1 MEWLPEDLR
10 GSEGVV
16 GLLWNQLTYAL
27 ACRHCGSSCLQS
39 PGNLITLFLFMV
51 WQIQRWWQ
59 LGRWW
64 QLQPWYSGDKMRGKG
79 LPLLYRVA
87 FLDRLWKQKSEEEEE
102 AFLDPLKT
110 RSLPKEAPIGE
121 KVTTAPSQP
130 SCNSEG
136 LDKVTGTLEQGL
148 TQTPNPPRSFPT
160 FQILTNLP
168 VRHTA
173 ASGSR
178 PQERKSQFF
187 WGLPSLHSESLEAIF
202 LSAGGL
208 SPLKL
213 SVSPSVVFNKL
224 AFLPRSRVLLLP
236 QYCFPTP
243 LRTQEAH
250 TTEDLERMASDPQ
263 QLPPPSSPPV
273 PSLPLHLNTFPMDHK
288 RALSGTEANTQWL
301 TQQREIP
308 WVSGDQALHQQPN
321 FQRTRPS
328 KFFYSSEAWWKVPW
342 NPSLQQH
349 FPDSLSASLAENP
362 SSLLGALTRSEAPW
376 QTMGQK
382 EDPKIPEPAMPATS
396 LTQASLPECQGVSP
410 LGGPSG
416 SEALWE
422 TMRQR
427 EKSQIP
433 EPAILVPC
441 QSVAPLIEPQ
451 GTSILGVPPADKT
464 QWGTTGP
471 KESTQ
476 AFQPPMPGPCQPPSL
491 SEAQEV
497 SPEGG
502 LSATKDF
509 WGSSGHRA
517 SPMASGSPMSALC
530 PPPHP
535 LPELLGGRLL
545 GESSGYEPQWRYKE
559 NSTKPWASEPP
570 AFDLDP
576 GLHGTR
582 SACVPLEPE
591 TPRKSMESK
600 ENLWVSA
607 DPVSPPSFPSASLE
621 SIGTGVQAVLSDS
634 NALRGAMRQR
644 DHLWTSE
651 SPAPGHSLSLAPVLE
666 HHRISPVGGLTGSE
680 TAWKDTDHS
689 RNSWASESPSLAF
702 STPPVLVL
710 DSLRASPMGVPSE
723 SEARCGDL
731 GGRKDSQISELPDC
745 SLPQDPHGASSLG
758 VQPDSEPI
766 HGDVEQKEICW
777 VPASPVWGPSP
788 LPNSHTSEPIGD
800 KRDEKPEWET
810 VKHTENCRTTELP
823 ALTPRFS
830 ALLPDPHIDL
840 EFVRRNMQHLRGIPQ
855 DPNPPAVDPLQP
867 IPWPPAQAQAL
878 KIESNQPGLPKGGLL
893 TGANAETPSSQ
904 GEATPKVP
912 TYPRIQAWRWSKEL
926 ELRLDKLQQIPVSRS
941 PSQSFS
947 SSLTLSSTTQA
958 TRKLSSCPPQQT
970 HPPSPWPHS
979 SSCHPPKAQ
988 STVTQPVQVP
998 YCYHPHFSFQPQ
1010 IPKSGRP
1017 EQGSRKE
1024 QSKQAKTVYQIS
1036 PQESCVHME
1045 AGENCLGQEE
1055 PSNPAVAASGKRQ
1068 DKASALSSAKKGA
1081 SPRKPKEGDYGE
1093 ADASLGS
1100 STVTGESH
1108 PAQAR
1113 LAEIPVSR
1121 LSRRSQRSDQ
1131 CSPRTAF
1138 SPLPHSK
1145 YVNSPGQRGARLGT
1159 PDILAPRRCK
1169 PCPWARKHLSSSPPA
1184 PLNSSLQWILAKFLG
1199 THEPMPTKSISRG
1212 KPGSTGTQYKYPKK

>member
-59 LGRWW
+59 LGTWQ

-87 FLDRLWKQKSEEEEE
+87 FLDHLWKQKSEEEEE

-110 RSLPKEAPIGE
+110 CSLPKEAPIGE
-121 KVTTAPSQP
+121 QVTTAPSQP

-136 LDKVTGTLEQGL
+136 LHKAPGTLEQGL
-148 TQTPNPPRSFPT
+148 TQAPNPPRSFPT

-168 VRHTA
+168 VRHTTT
-173 ASGSR
+173 SGSH

-202 LSAGGL
+202 LSSGGL

-213 SVSPSVVFNKL
+213 SVSPSVFFNKL
-224 AFLPRSRVLLLP
+224 AFLPRSPVLLLP
-236 QYCFPTP
+236 WYGFPTP
-243 LRTQEAH
+243 LPTQEAH

-263 QLPPPSSPPV
+263 QLPSPSSPPV
-273 PSLPLHLNTFPMDHK
+273 PSLPLHLNPFPMDRK
-288 RALSGTEANTQWL
+288 TVLSGTE
-301 TQQREIP
+301 
-308 WVSGDQALHQQPN
+308 
-321 FQRTRPS
+321 
-328 KFFYSSEAWWKVPW
+328 
-342 NPSLQQH
+342 
-349 FPDSLSASLAENP
+349 
-362 SSLLGALTRSEAPW
+362 
-376 QTMGQK
+376 
-382 EDPKIPEPAMPATS
+382 
-396 LTQASLPECQGVSP
+396 
-410 LGGPSG
+410 
-416 SEALWE
+416 
-422 TMRQR
+422 
-427 EKSQIP
+427 
-433 EPAILVPC
+433 
-441 QSVAPLIEPQ
+441 PQ
-451 GTSILGVPPADKT
+451 GTNTLGVPPADMT
-464 QWGTTGP
+464 QWGTTGH

-476 AFQPPMPGPCQPPSL
+476 AFQPPMPAPCQPLDPL
-491 SEAQEV
+491 SEAQEI

-502 LSATKDF
+502 PSATKDF
-509 WGSSGHRA
+509 WGSLGHRA
-517 SPMASGSPMSALC
+517 NPMASGSPVSALC
-530 PPPHP
+530 PSPHP
-535 LPELLGGRLL
+535 LPELLGGRLF
-545 GESSGYEPQWRYKE
+545 GESSGYEPQWRYRE
-559 NSTKPWASEPP
+559 NSTKSWASEPP

-582 SACVPLEPE
+582 STCVPSESE
-591 TPRKSMESK
+591 TPRKGMESK
-600 ENLWVSA
+600 ENLCVSA

-634 NALRGAMRQR
+634 NTLRGAIRQR
-644 DHLWTSE
+644 ENLWTSE
-651 SPAPGHSLSLAPVLE
+651 SPGPGHSLSLAPVLE

-710 DSLRASPMGVPSE
+710 DSLRASPMGVPFE

-731 GGRKDSQISELPDC
+731 GGRKDSRTSELPDC
-745 SLPQDPHGASSLG
+745 SLPQDPHGANSLG
-758 VQPDSEPI
+758 VQPDSKPI
-766 HGDVEQKEICW
+766 WGDVEQKEICW
-777 VPASPVWGPSP
+777 VPASPVWSPSP
-788 LPNSHTSEPIGD
+788 LPNSVSKCHTSEPIGD
-800 KRDEKPEWET
+800 KPDYKPEEET

-823 ALTPRFS
+823 AATPRFS

-840 EFVRRNMQHLRGIPQ
+840 EFVRRNMQHLRGIIQ
-855 DPNPPAVDPLQP
+855 DPNPPAVDHLQP

-893 TGANAETPSSQ
+893 TGANTETPSSQ
-904 GEATPKVP
+904 GEAIPKVP
-912 TYPRIQAWRWSKEL
+912 TYSGIRPWHWSKEL
-926 ELRLDKLQQIPVSRS
+926 ELRLEKLQQSPASRS

-947 SSLTLSSTTQA
+947 SSLILSSTTQA

-970 HPPSPWPHS
+970 HPPSLWPHS

-998 YCYHPHFSFQPQ
+998 YCYHSHFSFQPQ
-1010 IPKSGRP
+1010 TQKSGRA

-1024 QSKQAKTVYQIS
+1024 QRKQAKTVYQIS
-1036 PQESCVHME
+1036 PQESYVHME

-1055 PSNPAVAASGKRQ
+1055 PSNPVVLAS
-1068 DKASALSSAKKGA
+1068 A
-1081 SPRKPKEGDYGE
+1081 SPRKPKGGDYGE

-1100 STVTGESH
+1100 FTVTEESH

-1113 LAEIPVSR
+1113 LAENLVSR
-1121 LSRRSQRSDQ
+1121 LSRGSQQSNQ
-1131 CSPRTAF
+1131 CSPHTAF
-1138 SPLPHSK
+1138 YPQPHSK
-1145 YVNSPGQRGARLGT
+1145 YLSSQGQRGARLGT
-1159 PDILAPRRCK
+1159 PDILSPRHCK
-1169 PCPWARKHLSSSPPA
+1169 PCPWAWKHLSSSPPA
-1184 PLNSSLQWILAKFLG
+1184 PLTSSLQRILAKFLG
-1199 THEPMPTKSISRG
+1199 THGSMPTKSISRG

>member
-39 PGNLITLFLFMV
+39 PGNLLTLFLFMV

-59 LGRWW
+59 LGRWR
-64 QLQPWYSGDKMRGKG
+64 QLQPWYTGDKMKGKG

-110 RSLPKEAPIGE
+110 RSLPKGAPIGE
-121 KVTTAPSQP
+121 QVTTAPSQP

-136 LDKVTGTLEQGL
+136 LHKATGALEQGL
-148 TQTPNPPRSFPT
+148 TQTPDPPRSFPT

-168 VRHTA
+168 VRHTT

-202 LSAGGL
+202 LSTGGL

-224 AFLPRSRVLLLP
+224 AFLPRSPVLLLP

-243 LRTQEAH
+243 LTTQEAH
-250 TTEDLERMASDPQ
+250 TTEDLERMASDPE
-263 QLPPPSSPPV
+263 QLPSPSSPPV
-273 PSLPLHLNTFPMDHK
+273 PSLPLHLNPFPMDHT
-288 RALSGTEANTQWL
+288 RVPSGTKANTQWL
-301 TQQREIP
+301 TRQREIP
-308 WVSGDQALHQQPN
+308 WVSGDQVLHQQSN

-328 KFFYSSEAWWKVPW
+328 KFFYSSEVWWKVPR
-342 NPSLQQH
+342 NPSPQQH

-376 QTMGQK
+376 QTTGQK
-382 EDPKIPEPAMPATS
+382 EDPKIPEPVMPATS
-396 LTQASLPECQGVSP
+396 LTQGFLPECQGVSP

-427 EKSQIP
+427 EKPQIP
-433 EPAILVPC
+433 EPAVLVPC

-476 AFQPPMPGPCQPPSL
+476 AFQPPMPGPCQPPDSL

-502 LSATKDF
+502 PPATKDF

-517 SPMASGSPMSALC
+517 SPMALGSPMSALC

-545 GESSGYEPQWRYKE
+545 GQSSGYEPQWRYKE
-559 NSTKPWASEPP
+559 NSTKPGASEPP

-582 SACVPLEPE
+582 SACVPSESE
-591 TPRKSMESK
+591 TPRKGMESK

-607 DPVSPPSFPSASLE
+607 EPVSPPSFPSASPE
-621 SIGTGVQAVLSDS
+621 SIGT
-634 NALRGAMRQR
+634 
-644 DHLWTSE
+644 
-651 SPAPGHSLSLAPVLE
+651 
-666 HHRISPVGGLTGSE
+666 E
-680 TAWKDTDHS
+680 TAWKDTNHS

-710 DSLRASPMGVPSE
+710 DSLRASPMGVPFE

-731 GGRKDSQISELPDC
+731 GGRKDSRISELPDC
-745 SLPQDPHGASSLG
+745 SLPQDPHGTNSLG
-758 VQPDSEPI
+758 VQSDSEPI
-766 HGDVEQKEICW
+766 HRDVEQKEICW

-800 KRDEKPEWET
+800 KRDDKPGGET
-810 VKHTENCRTTELP
+810 VKHTENCRTTELL

-855 DPNPPAVDPLQP
+855 DPNPPAVDSLQP
-867 IPWPPAQAQAL
+867 ILWPPAQAQAL

-904 GEATPKVP
+904 GEAIPKVP
-912 TYPRIQAWRWSKEL
+912 TYPGIQAWRWSKEL
-926 ELRLDKLQQIPVSRS
+926 ELRLDKLQQIPASRS
-941 PSQSFS
+941 ASQPFS
-947 SSLTLSSTTQA
+947 RSLTLSSATQA

-979 SSCHPPKAQ
+979 LSCHIPKAQ

-998 YCYHPHFSFQPQ
+998 YCYHPPFSFQPQ
-1010 IPKSGRP
+1010 IQKSGRP
-1017 EQGSRKE
+1017 QQGPQKE
-1024 QSKQAKTVYQIS
+1024 QRKQAKTVYQIS
-1036 PQESCVHME
+1036 PQESCVHVE
-1045 AGENCLGQEE
+1045 SGENCRGQEE
-1055 PSNPAVAASGKRQ
+1055 PASPAAAASGKRQ
-1068 DKASALSSAKKGA
+1068 DQASALSSAKKRA
-1081 SPRKPKEGDYGE
+1081 SPRNPQEGDHGE

-1113 LAEIPVSR
+1113 LAENPVSR
-1121 LSRRSQRSDQ
+1121 RSRRSQHSDQ
-1131 CSPRTAF
+1131 CSPRTAS
-1138 SPLPHSK
+1138 SPQPHSK
-1145 YVNSPGQRGARLGT
+1145 YVSSQGQRGARLGT
-1159 PDILAPRRCK
+1159 PDILAPRHCK

-1184 PLNSSLQWILAKFLG
+1184 PLTSSLQWILAKFLG
-1199 THEPMPTKSISRG
+1199 THEPMPTKSIRRG
-1212 KPGSTGTQYKYPKK
+1212 KPGSTGIQY

>member
-39 PGNLITLFLFMV
+39 PGNLLTLFLFMV

-59 LGRWW
+59 LGRWR
-64 QLQPWYSGDKMRGKG
+64 QLQPWYTGDKMKGKG

-110 RSLPKEAPIGE
+110 RSLPKGAPIGE
-121 KVTTAPSQP
+121 QVTTAPSQP

-136 LDKVTGTLEQGL
+136 LHKATGALEQGL

-168 VRHTA
+168 VRHTT

-202 LSAGGL
+202 LSTGGL

-224 AFLPRSRVLLLP
+224 AFLPRSPVLLLP

-243 LRTQEAH
+243 LTTQEAH
-250 TTEDLERMASDPQ
+250 TTEDLERMASDPE
-263 QLPPPSSPPV
+263 QLPSPSSPPV
-273 PSLPLHLNTFPMDHK
+273 PSLPLHLNPFPMDHT
-288 RALSGTEANTQWL
+288 RVLSGTKANTQ
-301 TQQREIP
+301 
-308 WVSGDQALHQQPN
+308 S
-321 FQRTRPS
+321 
-328 KFFYSSEAWWKVPW
+328 
-342 NPSLQQH
+342 
-349 FPDSLSASLAENP
+349 
-362 SSLLGALTRSEAPW
+362 
-376 QTMGQK
+376 
-382 EDPKIPEPAMPATS
+382 
-396 LTQASLPECQGVSP
+396 
-410 LGGPSG
+410 
-416 SEALWE
+416 
-422 TMRQR
+422 
-427 EKSQIP
+427 
-433 EPAILVPC
+433 
-441 QSVAPLIEPQ
+441 Q

-476 AFQPPMPGPCQPPSL
+476 AFQPPMPGPCQPPDSL

-502 LSATKDF
+502 PSATKDF

-517 SPMASGSPMSALC
+517 SPMALGSPMSALC

-545 GESSGYEPQWRYKE
+545 GQSSGYEPQWRYKE
-559 NSTKPWASEPP
+559 NSTKPGASEPP

-582 SACVPLEPE
+582 SACVPSESE
-591 TPRKSMESK
+591 TPRKGMESK

-607 DPVSPPSFPSASLE
+607 EPVSPPSFPSASPE

-644 DHLWTSE
+644 DNLWTLE

-666 HHRISPVGGLTGSE
+666 HHRISPVGGLAGSE
-680 TAWKDTDHS
+680 TAWKDTNHS

-710 DSLRASPMGVPSE
+710 DSLRASPMGVPFE

-731 GGRKDSQISELPDC
+731 GGRKDSRISELPDC
-745 SLPQDPHGASSLG
+745 SLPQDPHGTNSLG
-758 VQPDSEPI
+758 VQSDSEPI
-766 HGDVEQKEICW
+766 HRDVEQKEICW

-800 KRDEKPEWET
+800 KRDDKPGGET
-810 VKHTENCRTTELP
+810 VKHTENCRTTELL

-840 EFVRRNMQHLRGIPQ
+840 EFVRRTMQHLRGIPQ
-855 DPNPPAVDPLQP
+855 DPNPPAVDSLQP

-904 GEATPKVP
+904 GEAIPKVP
-912 TYPRIQAWRWSKEL
+912 TYPGIQAWRWSKEL
-926 ELRLDKLQQIPVSRS
+926 ELRLDKLQQIPASRS
-941 PSQSFS
+941 ASQPFS
-947 SSLTLSSTTQA
+947 RSLTLSSATQA

-979 SSCHPPKAQ
+979 LSCHIPKAQ

-998 YCYHPHFSFQPQ
+998 YCYHPPFSFQPQ
-1010 IPKSGRP
+1010 IQKSGRP
-1017 EQGSRKE
+1017 QQGPQKE
-1024 QSKQAKTVYQIS
+1024 QRKQAKTVYQIS
-1036 PQESCVHME
+1036 PQESCVHVE
-1045 AGENCLGQEE
+1045 SGENCRGQEE
-1055 PSNPAVAASGKRQ
+1055 PASPAAAASGKRQ
-1068 DKASALSSAKKGA
+1068 DQASALSSAKKRA
-1081 SPRKPKEGDYGE
+1081 SPRNPQEGDHGE

-1113 LAEIPVSR
+1113 LAENPVSR
-1121 LSRRSQRSDQ
+1121 RSRRSQHSDQ
-1131 CSPRTAF
+1131 CSPRTAS
-1138 SPLPHSK
+1138 SPQPHSK
-1145 YVNSPGQRGARLGT
+1145 YVSSQGQRGARLGT
-1159 PDILAPRRCK
+1159 PDILAPRHCK

-1184 PLNSSLQWILAKFLG
+1184 PLTSSLQWILAKFLG
-1199 THEPMPTKSISRG
+1199 THEPMPTKSIRRG
-1212 KPGSTGTQYKYPKK
+1212 KPGSTGIQYKYPKK

>member
-10 GSEGVV
+10 GSEGVA

-27 ACRHCGSSCLQS
+27 ACRHCGGSCLQS
-39 PGNLITLFLFMV
+39 PGNLLTLFLFMV

-59 LGRWW
+59 LGRWR
-64 QLQPWYSGDKMRGKG
+64 QLQPWYAGDKMKGKG

-110 RSLPKEAPIGE
+110 RSLPKGAPIGE
-121 KVTTAPSQP
+121 QVTTAPSQP

-136 LDKVTGTLEQGL
+136 LHKATGILDQGL

-168 VRHTA
+168 VRHTT

-202 LSAGGL
+202 LSTGAL

-224 AFLPRSRVLLLP
+224 AFLPRSPVLLLP

-243 LRTQEAH
+243 LPTQEAH

-273 PSLPLHLNTFPMDHK
+273 PSLPLHLNPFPMDHK
-288 RALSGTEANTQWL
+288 RVLSGTEANTQ
-301 TQQREIP
+301 
-308 WVSGDQALHQQPN
+308 S
-321 FQRTRPS
+321 
-328 KFFYSSEAWWKVPW
+328 
-342 NPSLQQH
+342 
-349 FPDSLSASLAENP
+349 
-362 SSLLGALTRSEAPW
+362 
-376 QTMGQK
+376 
-382 EDPKIPEPAMPATS
+382 
-396 LTQASLPECQGVSP
+396 
-410 LGGPSG
+410 
-416 SEALWE
+416 
-422 TMRQR
+422 
-427 EKSQIP
+427 
-433 EPAILVPC
+433 
-441 QSVAPLIEPQ
+441 Q
-451 GTSILGVPPADKT
+451 GTSILGVPPADET

-476 AFQPPMPGPCQPPSL
+476 AFQPPVPGPRQPPDSL

-502 LSATKDF
+502 PSATKDF

-517 SPMASGSPMSALC
+517 SAMASGSPMSALC

-535 LPELLGGRLL
+535 LPELLGGRLP

-582 SACVPLEPE
+582 SACVPSESE
-591 TPRKSMESK
+591 TPRQGMESK

-621 SIGTGVQAVLSDS
+621 SIGTGVPAVLSDS
-634 NALRGAMRQR
+634 SALRGAMRQR
-644 DHLWTSE
+644 DNLWTSE

-666 HHRISPVGGLTGSE
+666 HHRISPVGGLAGSE

-689 RNSWASESPSLAF
+689 KNSWASESPSLAF
-702 STPPVLVL
+702 STRPVLVL
-710 DSLRASPMGVPSE
+710 DSLRASPVGVPFE

-745 SLPQDPHGASSLG
+745 SLPQDPHGANSLG
-758 VQPDSEPI
+758 VQSDSEPI
-766 HGDVEQKEICW
+766 HRDVEQKEICW

-800 KRDEKPEWET
+800 KHDDKPEGER
-810 VKHTENCRTTELP
+810 VKHRENCRTTELP

-830 ALLPDPHIDL
+830 ALLPDPHTDL
-840 EFVRRNMQHLRGIPQ
+840 EFVRNMQHLRGIPQ
-855 DPNPPAVDPLQP
+855 DPNPAAVNPLQP
-867 IPWPPAQAQAL
+867 IPWPPTQAQAL
-878 KIESNQPGLPKGGLL
+878 KTESNQPCLPKGGLL

-904 GEATPKVP
+904 GEAIPEVP
-912 TYPRIQAWRWSKEL
+912 TYPGIQAWHWNKEL
-926 ELRLDKLQQIPVSRS
+926 ELRLDKLQQIPASRS

-947 SSLTLSSTTQA
+947 SSCTLSSTTQA

-988 STVTQPVQVP
+988 STV
-998 YCYHPHFSFQPQ
+998 
-1010 IPKSGRP
+1010 
-1017 EQGSRKE
+1017 
-1024 QSKQAKTVYQIS
+1024 
-1036 PQESCVHME
+1036 
-1045 AGENCLGQEE
+1045 
-1055 PSNPAVAASGKRQ
+1055 
-1068 DKASALSSAKKGA
+1068 
-1081 SPRKPKEGDYGE
+1081 
-1093 ADASLGS
+1093 
-1100 STVTGESH
+1100 
-1108 PAQAR
+1108 
-1113 LAEIPVSR
+1113 
-1121 LSRRSQRSDQ
+1121 
-1131 CSPRTAF
+1131 
-1138 SPLPHSK
+1138 
-1145 YVNSPGQRGARLGT
+1145 
-1159 PDILAPRRCK
+1159 
-1169 PCPWARKHLSSSPPA
+1169 
-1184 PLNSSLQWILAKFLG
+1184 
-1199 THEPMPTKSISRG
+1199 
-1212 KPGSTGTQYKYPKK
+1212 

>member
-10 GSEGVV
+10 GSEGVL

-59 LGRWW
+59 LGRWR
-64 QLQPWYSGDKMRGKG
+64 QLQPWYSGNKMRGKG
-79 LPLLYRVA
+79 LPLLYHVA
-87 FLDRLWKQKSEEEEE
+87 FLDCLWKQKSEEEEE

-110 RSLPKEAPIGE
+110 CSLPKEAPIGE
-121 KVTTAPSQP
+121 QVTTAPSQP

-136 LDKVTGTLEQGL
+136 LHKAAGTLEQGL
-148 TQTPNPPRSFPT
+148 MQTPNPPRCFPT

-168 VRHTA
+168 VRHTT

-187 WGLPSLHSESLEAIF
+187 WGLPSLHSESLEAVF
-202 LSAGGL
+202 LSSGGL

-213 SVSPSVVFNKL
+213 SVSPSVFFNKL
-224 AFLPRSRVLLLP
+224 AFLPGSPVLLLP
-236 QYCFPTP
+236 RYCFPTP
-243 LRTQEAH
+243 LPTQEAH

-263 QLPPPSSPPV
+263 QSPSPSSPPV
-273 PSLPLHLNTFPMDHK
+273 PSLPLHLNPFPMDHK
-288 RALSGTEANTQWL
+288 RVLSDTEL
-301 TQQREIP
+301 
-308 WVSGDQALHQQPN
+308 
-321 FQRTRPS
+321 
-328 KFFYSSEAWWKVPW
+328 FYSSEAWW
-342 NPSLQQH
+342 
-349 FPDSLSASLAENP
+349 
-362 SSLLGALTRSEAPW
+362 
-376 QTMGQK
+376 K

-427 EKSQIP
+427 EKPQIP
-433 EPAILVPC
+433 EPEISVPC

-451 GTSILGVPPADKT
+451 GTSTLGVPPADKT
-464 QWGTTGP
+464 QWGTTGH

-476 AFQPPMPGPCQPPSL
+476 AFQPPMPALCQPSDPL

-502 LSATKDF
+502 PSATKDF
-509 WGSSGHRA
+509 WGSLGHRVN
-517 SPMASGSPMSALC
+517 PMASGSPVS
-530 PPPHP
+530 
-535 LPELLGGRLL
+535 
-545 GESSGYEPQWRYKE
+545 
-559 NSTKPWASEPP
+559 PP

-576 GLHGTR
+576 GLHETR
-582 SACVPLEPE
+582 STC
-591 TPRKSMESK
+591 
-600 ENLWVSA
+600 
-607 DPVSPPSFPSASLE
+607 
-621 SIGTGVQAVLSDS
+621 
-634 NALRGAMRQR
+634 
-644 DHLWTSE
+644 
-651 SPAPGHSLSLAPVLE
+651 
-666 HHRISPVGGLTGSE
+666 
-680 TAWKDTDHS
+680 DTDHS
-689 RNSWASESPSLAF
+689 RNSWAFESPSLAF
-702 STPPVLVL
+702 GTPPVLVL
-710 DSLRASPMGVPSE
+710 DSLRASPMGVPFE

-731 GGRKDSQISELPDC
+731 GGRKDSWTSELPDC

-766 HGDVEQKEICW
+766 SGDGEQKEICW
-777 VPASPVWGPSP
+777 VPASPVWGSSP
-788 LPNSHTSEPIGD
+788 LPNSMSKSHMSEPIGD
-800 KRDEKPEWET
+800 KHDYKPEGET

-823 ALTPRFS
+823 ATTPRFS

-855 DPNPPAVDPLQP
+855 YPNPLAVDPLQP
-867 IPWPPAQAQAL
+867 IPWPPTQVQAL
-878 KIESNQPGLPKGGLL
+878 TIESNQPGLPKEGLL

-904 GEATPKVP
+904 GEAIPKIP
-912 TYPRIQAWRWSKEL
+912 TYSGIQAWHWSKEL
-926 ELRLDKLQQIPVSRS
+926 ELRLEKLQQIPASRS
-941 PSQSFS
+941 LSQSFS

-970 HPPSPWPHS
+970 HPPSLWPHS

-998 YCYHPHFSFQPQ
+998 YCYHYHFSFQPQ
-1010 IPKSGRP
+1010 TQTSGRA
-1017 EQGSRKE
+1017 EQGSWKE
-1024 QSKQAKTVYQIS
+1024 QRKKAKTIYQIS

-1045 AGENCLGQEE
+1045 AADNCLGQEE
-1055 PSNPAVAASGKRQ
+1055 PSNPAVPASGKRQ
-1068 DKASALSSAKKGA
+1068 DKASALSSAKTRA

-1093 ADASLGS
+1093 ADASLWS

-1113 LAEIPVSR
+1113 RLTENPVSR
-1121 LSRRSQRSDQ
+1121 LSRRPQHSDQ
-1131 CSPRTAF
+1131 CSPHTAF
-1138 SPLPHSK
+1138 SPQPHSK
-1145 YVNSPGQRGARLGT
+1145 YVSSQGQRGARLGT
-1159 PDILAPRRCK
+1159 PDILAPRHCK
-1169 PCPWARKHLSSSPPA
+1169 PCPWARKHLSSSPSA
-1184 PLNSSLQWILAKFLG
+1184 PLTSSLQRILAKFLG
-1199 THEPMPTKSISRG
+1199 IHGPMPTKSVSRG
-1212 KPGSTGTQYKYPKK
+1212 NQTSWGTGRQRKS

>member
-10 GSEGVV
+10 GSEGVL

-59 LGRWW
+59 LGRWR

-110 RSLPKEAPIGE
+110 HSLPKEAPIGE

-136 LDKVTGTLEQGL
+136 LHKVTGTLEQGL

-168 VRHTA
+168 VRHTT
-173 ASGSR
+173 ASGGR

-213 SVSPSVVFNKL
+213 SVSPSVIFNKL
-224 AFLPRSRVLLLP
+224 AFLPRSPVLLLP
-236 QYCFPTP
+236 QYCFSTQLPP
-243 LRTQEAH
+243 QEAH

-273 PSLPLHLNTFPMDHK
+273 PSLPLHLNPFPMDHK
-288 RALSGTEANTQWL
+288 RVLSGTEANT
-301 TQQREIP
+301 
-308 WVSGDQALHQQPN
+308 H
-321 FQRTRPS
+321 
-328 KFFYSSEAWWKVPW
+328 
-342 NPSLQQH
+342 
-349 FPDSLSASLAENP
+349 
-362 SSLLGALTRSEAPW
+362 
-376 QTMGQK
+376 
-382 EDPKIPEPAMPATS
+382 

-427 EKSQIP
+427 EKPQVP
-433 EPAILVPC
+433 EPEILVPC

-476 AFQPPMPGPCQPPSL
+476 AFQPPMP
-491 SEAQEV
+491 
-497 SPEGG
+497 
-502 LSATKDF
+502 
-509 WGSSGHRA
+509 
-517 SPMASGSPMSALC
+517 ALC

-535 LPELLGGRLL
+535 LPELLGGGLL
-545 GESSGYEPQWRYKE
+545 GEPSGHEPQQRYKG
-559 NSTKPWASEPP
+559 NSIRPRASEPP

-582 SACVPLEPE
+582 SACVPSEPE
-591 TPRKSMESK
+591 TPRKGMESK

-680 TAWKDTDHS
+680 TAWKETDHS

-710 DSLRASPMGVPSE
+710 DSLRASPMGVPFE

-745 SLPQDPHGASSLG
+745 SLPQDPHGANSLG

-788 LPNSHTSEPIGD
+788 LSNSHTSEPIGD
-800 KRDEKPEWET
+800 KRDEKPEGET

-904 GEATPKVP
+904 GEAIPKVP

-947 SSLTLSSTTQA
+947 SSLSLSSTTQA

-1010 IPKSGRP
+1010 IQKSGRP

-1045 AGENCLGQEE
+1045 VGENCLGQEE
-1055 PSNPAVAASGKRQ
+1055 PSNPAVAGSGKRQ
-1068 DKASALSSAKKGA
+1068 DKSSALSSAKKGA

-1121 LSRRSQRSDQ
+1121 LSRRSQHSDQ

-1138 SPLPHSK
+1138 SPQPHSK
-1145 YVNSPGQRGARLGT
+1145 YVSSPGQRGARLGT
-1159 PDILAPRRCK
+1159 PDILAPRHCK

-1212 KPGSTGTQYKYPKK
+1212 KPG